1 MNRTDSGCGVL
12 TLLLLEHL
20 AVGARRQLGGGRPG
34 TRAPARRPLWWLGPA
49 IAAFVVMVLVASFG
63 LVGLLLVGPRAL
75 RHLF

>member
-1 MNRTDSGCGVL
+1 
-12 TLLLLEHL
+12 
-20 AVGARRQLGGGRPG
+20 
-34 TRAPARRPLWWLGPA
+34 LWWLGPA